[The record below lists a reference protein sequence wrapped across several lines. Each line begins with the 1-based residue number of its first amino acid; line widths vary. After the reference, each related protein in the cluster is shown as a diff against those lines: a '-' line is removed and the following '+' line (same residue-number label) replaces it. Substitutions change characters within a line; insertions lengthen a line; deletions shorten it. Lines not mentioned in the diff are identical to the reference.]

1 VKIDAHEEGKFM
13 AAARAIVEIEPKTL
27 AWLTVE
33 DNTGRVWRYRRVGEV
48 DLAEPVDVEG
58 HLKHG
63 HPFRANLVRDNDGH
77 PSLRQDGPGLPRV
90 LMMEYIEDPSNLY
103 LTALGLPGKAEYVL
117 VE

>member
-1 VKIDAHEEGKFM
+1 M

-27 AWLTVE
+27 QWLTIE
-33 DNTGRVWRYRRVGEV
+33 DTTGKVWRYRRVGQA

-58 HLKHG
+58 HLKRG

-77 PSLRQDGPGLPRV
+77 PALRQDGPGLPRE
-90 LMMEYIEDPSNLY
+90 LILEYIEDPTNSY

-117 VE
+117 DE